1 MSTKLD
7 GAKARPA
14 VSGYYQL
21 IEADD
26 GAFMYTLRA
35 GNHETILTS
44 RIYWSRGATLQAVA
58 ALREAS
64 QQPER
69 FQRHDADAH
78 TTWFSVLDAEGRWLA
93 RSENYS
99 SRSGLNTGIASVQ
112 RNAPSE
118 VFRGLLRRAT
128 LAPALA

>member
-1 MSTKLD
+1 MSAVLVE
-7 GAKARPA
+7 AKARPA

-44 RIYWSRGATLQAVA
+44 RIYWSRGAALQAVA
-58 ALREAS
+58 ALRDAS

-69 FQRHDADAH
+69 FQRHDAD
-78 TTWFSVLDAEGRWLA
+78 TTTAWFCVLDAEGRWLA
-93 RSENYS
+93 KSENYS
-99 SRSGLNTGIASVQ
+99 SRSGLNTGMASVQ
-112 RNAPSE
+112 RNARSE